1 VSYRMSDARDAVAQ
15 PPTERAFEELLRH
28 EFPAAKAI
36 AVDSRVA
43 MTGGYSRVMTLFT
56 ATVDGHAMRFVTRG
70 DPPAGQSVVR
80 TDRDREWRLLAALT
94 ADAGA
99 LAPAARFY
107 DDGTYLG
114 TKTIVMDFV
123 DGGSFLARIRDRGP
137 DELAPEADTLCD
149 LAAAIHSTDLDVLP
163 PEFSRPTD
171 WNTYIDSVIELW
183 RRTEREHVESDPFL
197 RYLATWLDH
206 NRPPAAPLALVHGDF
221 QTSNMILDGAGGL
234 VAADWEFARIGDPR
248 EDLGW
253 CKWVGSTVIP
263 PDLVGHDEQ
272 AFCDRYCRLSGLG
285 ADVVNPDTLTYFS
298 VLSAINVVSQIL
310 AGQRA
315 FICGAN
321 DNISSAYVVAATV
334 SKHESWMRSVRIL
347 ESAKS
352 RLGAST

>member
-1 VSYRMSDARDAVAQ
+1 MSDVVDAAQ
-15 PPTERAFEELLRH
+15 PPTSHALEEFLRH
-28 EFPAAKAI
+28 QLPAAETI
-36 AVDSRVA
+36 TVDSRVPIS
-43 MTGGYSRVMTLFT
+43 GGYSRVMALFT
-56 ATVDGHAMRFVTRG
+56 ATVDGHAMRLVTRG

-94 ADAGA
+94 ADARG
-99 LAPAARFY
+99 LAPATRFY

-114 TKTIVMDFV
+114 AKTIVMDFV
-123 DGGSFLARIRDRGP
+123 DGGSFLARVRDCGS
-137 DELAPEADTLCD
+137 DGFAEAAEALCD

-163 PEFSRPTD
+163 PEFTRPTD
-171 WNTYIDSVIELW
+171 WNTYIDAVIELW

-221 QTSNMILDGAGGL
+221 QASNVILDGAGGL

-263 PDLVGHDEQ
+263 PDLVGYDEQ
-272 AFCDRYCRLSGLG
+272 AFCDRYCELTGLG

-298 VLSAINVVSQIL
+298 VLSAINVVRQIL

-315 FICGAN
+315 FIDESN
-321 DNISSAYVVAATV
+321 DSISSAYVVAATV
-334 SKHESWMRSVRIL
+334 SKHESWMQSVRIL
-347 ESAKS
+347 ESAKR
-352 RLGAST
+352 RLGATR